1 MIYNFNISF
10 EDMLRKLFYCKT
22 WGVQITDRRFRPLDV
37 TKDDFKPHKFKEG
50 QSDDE
55 YYIHKKAG
63 WTDRKIRDF
72 RKKVREHNIWVRYA
86 KDKGLAYDKNM
97 EKWSSI
103 HNTFKFFKMGRP
115 PKLEVM
121 EQSPTWKNR
130 LEKMNKVKNYYK
142 KTASWCLILKSYR
155 IH

>member
-1 MIYNFNISF
+1 M
-10 EDMLRKLFYCKT
+10 
-22 WGVQITDRRFRPLDV
+22 QITDCRFRPLDV

-72 RKKVREHNIWVRYA
+72 RKSVREHNIWVRYA
-86 KDKGLAYDKNM
+86 KDKGLSYDKNM

-103 HNTFKFFKMGRP
+103 HNTFKFFKLGRP
-115 PKLEVM
+115 PQLETI
-121 EQSPTWKNR
+121 ESSATWRDR
-130 LEKMNKVKNYYK
+130 LEMMNRVKSYYK
-142 KTASWCLILKSYR
+142 KNDITAPDFSDLPYQSIDEELRKIFAIVTNR
-155 IH
+155 K